1 MSKNLAITVLTWND
15 WENTTKCL
23 ESIFQSSFE
32 NFDVILVDNNSDEI
46 HLKKIHEWA
55 DNKIKIEDDEFNF
68 NPNKKIDI
76 VNVTKELVLS
86 EKGKKKIY
94 LITSKEK
101 KNERWAINLGCTAG
115 LNLGYKFSLE
125 QNYDY
130 LARID
135 CDFIITKD
143 YLKGMINTLEKN
155 KDVVAA
161 SPKIKHGYLKHTIWW
176 SGFNI
181 NPYYLKFQRTMNLKK
196 KRILDDNSYKGL
208 IESDVVCGCCSFYR
222 PEILKKTGLGDEDFF
237 FGPEDTEL
245 SFRLKKF
252 GKIIANLDLVTFHKV
267 TSSSNISGW
276 LSRSYYETKGFLLL
290 IKKTGNL
297 WDKIIGYSYF
307 LLRIPYFFILL
318 IFKKR
323 EKDRVLG
330 FSLGCIDFFLKKN

>member
-55 DNKIKIEDDEFNF
+55 NNKIKIEDEEFNF

-161 SPKIKHGYLKHTIWW
+161 SPKIKHGYLKQTIWW

-237 FGPEDTEL
+237 FGPEDAEL

-297 WDKIIGYSYF
+297 WDKLIGYSYF

-323 EKDRVLG
+323 EKDRVIG
-330 FSLGCIDFFLKKN
+330 FALGCFDFFFKK

>member
-55 DNKIKIEDDEFNF
+55 NNKIKIEDEEFNF

>member
-46 HLKKIHEWA
+46 HLKKIYEWA

-76 VNVTKELVLS
+76 VNVKKELVLS

-94 LITSKEK
+94 LISSKEK

-115 LNLGYKFSLE
+115 LNLGYKFSLK

-143 YLKGMINTLEKN
+143 YLNGMINTLEKN
-155 KDVVAA
+155 KGIVAA
-161 SPKIKHGYLKHTIWW
+161 SPKIKHGHLKQTILWA
-176 SGFNI
+176 GFKI
-181 NPYYLKFQRTMNLKK
+181 NPYYLKYQRTMNLKK
-196 KRILDDNSYKGL
+196 KRIVDDNSYKGL
-208 IESDVVCGCCSFYR
+208 IESDVVSGCCSFYR

-237 FGPEDTEL
+237 FGPEDVEL

-252 GKIIANLDLVTFHKV
+252 GKIVANLDLVTFHKV

>member
-55 DNKIKIEDDEFNF
+55 NNKIKIEDEEFNF

-101 KNERWAINLGCTAG
+101 KNERWAVNLGCTAG

-222 PEILKKTGLGDEDFF
+222 PETLKKTGLGDEDFF

-297 WDKIIGYSYF
+297 WDKLIGYSYF

-323 EKDRVLG
+323 EKDRVIG
-330 FSLGCIDFFLKKN
+330 FALGCFDFFFKK

>member
-55 DNKIKIEDDEFNF
+55 NNKIKIEDEEFNF

-76 VNVTKELVLS
+76 VNVTNELVLS

-94 LITSKEK
+94 LISSREK

-115 LNLGYKFSLE
+115 LNLGYKFSLK

-161 SPKIKHGYLKHTIWW
+161 SPKIKHGYLKQTIWW

-245 SFRLKKF
+245 SFRLRKF
-252 GKIIANLDLVTFHKV
+252 GKIIANLDLVTFHKL

-297 WDKIIGYSYF
+297 WDKLIGYSYF

-323 EKDRVLG
+323 EKDRVIG
-330 FSLGCIDFFLKKN
+330 FALGCFDFFFKK